1 MRVGSIFLVVIFD
14 VDFCFSYSGN
24 CIGMEL
30 LLDDGEDALK
40 GRDTHAVCDDGVV
53 VLELLELSEDV
64 GEEMLGGCRKLERQ
78 FSSDVGDDLGLRDAR
93 GNEALEGIVGTA
105 TSDATREAS
114 RIKIDSYELELH
126 GGGSA
131 EMEAES
137 THFGS
142 SIVNEIVSHQFV
154 STLSW

>member
-1 MRVGSIFLVVIFD
+1 MRVGSIFLVIIVDVDVD

-24 CIGMEL
+24 GIGMEL

-40 GRDTHAVCDDGVV
+40 GRDAHAVCDDGVV
-53 VLELLELSEDV
+53 FLELLELSEDV
-64 GEEMLGGCRKLERQ
+64 GEEMLGGGRKLERQ

-114 RIKIDSYELELH
+114 PMKIDSNELELH

-131 EMEAES
+131 ETEAE
-137 THFGS
+137 
-142 SIVNEIVSHQFV
+142 
-154 STLSW
+154 